1 MCGILGLFGV
11 KGDLTSIRKDAMQ
24 RSKRLRHRGPDA
36 SGIEI
41 RQSQDGTT
49 YNVLCQERLAIVD
62 PLATK

>member
-11 KGDLTSIRKDAMQ
+11 KGDPQTIRKDAMQ

-36 SGIEI
+36 SGVEI
-41 RQSQDGTT
+41 RQSKDGIS